1 MALTWLC
8 GVMGDLISIATGT
21 LPPSSAMRGAS
32 KVMTADPSR
41 TGRPAKSRFRVASTG
56 SSGARLARKPW
67 ASASSHGHAH
77 ATPAAA
83 AAASSSRRVTRGLA
97 MAQSCR
103 DGAPI
108 QGSRLQTIRRG
119 VGLERPRQPQGPPEP
134 AGAGRGTRQGQP
146 LAVHLVRA
154 IGVDEHVAVAIA
166 GRRPAHA
173 HLLMPAVLT
182 AHGIRMH
189 GKGTVLVGPGTLP
202 PHAGGVRIRALEGP
216 DSVDVAHPPLP
227 GRLRLEVD
235 ERRRPALAA
244 HLLPKPPPAEV
255 MRAGDDPGP
264 DGLGDPDLVHEV
276 ADLRLDLEKISRGHA
291 EPRGVLRVKPERI
304 VVRDLVEPLGVAR
317 ARVDERGQPEGREEQ
332 HLASR

>member
-32 KVMTADPSR
+32 SVMTADPSR
-41 TGRPAKSRFRVASTG
+41 IGRLAKSRFRVASTD

-77 ATPAAA
+77 AAPAAA
-83 AAASSSRRVTRGLA
+83 AAASSSRRVTRGSA

-134 AGAGRGTRQGQP
+134 AGARRGTREGQP
-146 LAVHLVRA
+146 LPVHLVRP
-154 IGVDEHVAVAIA
+154 IGVDEHVAVAIT

-182 AHGIRMH
+182 AHGVRMH
-189 GKGTVLVGPGTLP
+189 GKGQVLVDAGILP
-202 PHAGGVRIRALEGP
+202 PHAGRVGIRALEGP
-216 DSVDVAHPPLP
+216 DSMDMAHPPLP
-227 GRLRLEVD
+227 RRLRLEGD
-235 ERRRPALAA
+235 EGRRPALAA
-244 HLLPKPPPAEV
+244 HLLAKPPPAEV
-255 MRAGDDPGP
+255 MRAGDDAGA

-276 ADLRLDLEKISRGHA
+276 ADLRLDLEKFARGHP
-291 EPRGVLRVKPERI
+291 EPRRILRVKPE
-304 VVRDLVEPLGVAR
+304 
-317 ARVDERGQPEGREEQ
+317 
-332 HLASR
+332 